1 MKLPLQITFR
11 DMDSTDAL
19 KTLIQDKAADL
30 DKFCSEVMSCRV
42 VIEAPHQHRRK
53 GQLYRVCI
61 NMTVPGQ
68 ELVVGRSPDLHGAHE
83 DLHVAIR
90 DAFRAAR
97 RELQDYMRRRRGDVK
112 TQVTPPHGIVSK
124 LFLYEGYGF
133 IMSFDGREIYF
144 HKNSVVG
151 DFAELELG
159 AEVRFSEAMGDN
171 GPQASTVT
179 LVGKSGHA
187 VTSRP

>member
-1 MKLPLQITFR
+1 MKIPLQITFR
-11 DMDSTDAL
+11 DMESTGAL

-30 DKFCSEVMSCRV
+30 DKFCSDLMSCRV
-42 VIEAPHQHRRK
+42 VIEAPHQHHRK
-53 GQLYRVCI
+53 GQLYRVRI
-61 NMTVPGQ
+61 DMTVPRQ

-144 HKNSVVG
+144 HRNSVVG
-151 DFAELELG
+151 EFAALELG
-159 AEVRFSEAMGDN
+159 AEVRFAEEIGDN
-171 GPQASTVT
+171 GPQASTVAA
-179 LVGKSGHA
+179 VGKSGRVVA
-187 VTSRP
+187 PRP